1 MTVNLAS
8 GFACPGCGRDLA
20 DVLGVGLN
28 RLGHA
33 VTLQLHCHSC
43 ETVFV
48 ETLEV
53 ETKEDSIQKDPTR
66 RVT

>member
-1 MTVNLAS
+1 
-8 GFACPGCGRDLA
+8 
-20 DVLGVGLN
+20 
-28 RLGHA
+28 LGHA

>member
-1 MTVNLAS
+1 VNLAS
-8 GFACPGCGRDLA
+8 GFPCPGCGRDLA

-43 ETVFV
+43 EVVFV

-53 ETKEDSIQKDPTR
+53 EPKEASVQKDPSR
-66 RVT
+66 GVT